1 MNVLDILLLVAAVW
15 FAIVGYRQ
23 GFVVGILSVI
33 GFLGGGLV
41 AVYLLPVIW
50 DALTDNAEVGTTAA
64 VVAVVVVIVCAS
76 VGQALT
82 THLGNKLRRYITWS
96 PARALDATGGALVNV
111 VAMLLV
117 AWLIGSALAGT
128 TLPTL
133 GKEVR
138 SSNVLLGVA
147 RVLPDQADTWFA
159 DFSTVLAQNGF
170 PQVFSPFAD
179 EQITDVDPPDPAL
192 ANSPVATRAQRSI
205 VKVMGTAQS
214 CGKVL
219 EGSGF
224 VFGDRRVMT
233 NAHVVG
239 GVDEPTVQIG
249 GEGRKYDATVVLYD
263 WERDIAV
270 LDVPDLSAPA
280 LKFASQDAARGD
292 GAIVAGFPENGG
304 TTFGPRACAGASR
317 PTARTSTTAAPSA
330 AMSIPSSRPSV
341 RATPAARCSPPRARC
356 TAWSSRSPST
366 APRPV
371 TRSPPTRSSRTS
383 SRGAPRISRWTAT
396 AAHSEA
402 GFRGTRPGRGS
413 VRKRG
418 VSPADD
424 AGVPRPSGPGGAG
437 CAECPLGDPCR
448 PALPGH
454 RLAGG
459 SSGPRPSVDCVLRH
473 CSRASSPYPD
483 VCPRPKVDNRPQGPQ
498 LAYAPGNW
506 PFVGQVFIS
515 GHGRSGRVTDRVRDP

>member
-50 DALTDNAEVGTTAA
+50 GAVTDHAEVSTAAA

-82 THLGNKLRRYITWS
+82 THMGNKLRRYITWS

-138 SSNVLLGVA
+138 SSKVLLGVSRA
-147 RVLPDQADTWFA
+147 LPAQADTWFA
-159 DFSTVLAQNGF
+159 DFSSVLAQNGF
-170 PQVFSPFAD
+170 PQVFSPFAN
-179 EQITDVDPPDPAL
+179 EHITDVQPPDPAL
-192 ANSPVATRAQRSI
+192 AKSPVAKSAQKSI

-219 EGSGF
+219 EGTGF
-224 VFGDRRVMT
+224 VFGNRRVMT

-270 LDVPDLSAPA
+270 LDVPNLKAPA
-280 LKFASQDAARGD
+280 LQFSSKDAASGD
-292 GAIVAGFPENGG
+292 SAIVAGFPQNGSYNVQPARVRG
-304 TTFGPRACAGASR
+304 RLTANGPD
-317 PTARTSTTAAPSA
+317 
-330 AMSIPSSRPSV
+330 IY
-341 RATPAARCSPPRARC
+341 
-356 TAWSSRSPST
+356 
-366 APRPV
+366 
-371 TRSPPTRSSRTS
+371 
-383 SRGAPRISRWTAT
+383 
-396 AAHSEA
+396 H
-402 GFRGTRPGRGS
+402 RGTVRRDVYSLYATVRQGNSGGPLLTPDGR
-413 VRKRG
+413 VYG
-418 VSPADD
+418 VVFAKSLDDD
-424 AGVPRPSGPGGAG
+424 ATGYALTADEIQADITKGRTANQQVDSDS
-437 CAECPLGDPCR
+437 CAL
-448 PALPGH
+448 
-454 RLAGG
+454 
-459 SSGPRPSVDCVLRH
+459 
-473 CSRASSPYPD
+473 
-483 VCPRPKVDNRPQGPQ
+483 
-498 LAYAPGNW
+498 
-506 PFVGQVFIS
+506 
-515 GHGRSGRVTDRVRDP
+515 

>member
-33 GFLGGGLV
+33 GFLGGGLL
-41 AVYLLPVIW
+41 AVYLLPFLW
-50 DALTDNAEVGTTAA
+50 DRATSDHKVSTTAA

-138 SSNVLLGVA
+138 SSKVLLGVSRA
-147 RVLPDQADTWFA
+147 LPEQADTWFA

-170 PQVFSPFAD
+170 PQVFSPFAN
-179 EQITDVDPPDPAL
+179 EPITEVRPPDPAL
-192 ANSPVATRAQRSI
+192 AKSEVATRAQRSI
-205 VKVMGTAQS
+205 VKVMGTAQR

-219 EGSGF
+219 EGTGF
-224 VFGDRRVMT
+224 VFGNRRVMT

-249 GEGRKYDATVVLYD
+249 GEGRRYDAKVVLYD
-263 WERDIAV
+263 WHRDIAV

-280 LKFASQDAARGD
+280 LQFTSKDAAG
-292 GAIVAGFPENGG
+292 GSNAIVAGFPENGSYNVQPARVRG
-304 TTFGPRACAGASR
+304 RITANGPD
-317 PTARTSTTAAPSA
+317 
-330 AMSIPSSRPSV
+330 IY
-341 RATPAARCSPPRARC
+341 
-356 TAWSSRSPST
+356 
-366 APRPV
+366 
-371 TRSPPTRSSRTS
+371 
-383 SRGAPRISRWTAT
+383 
-396 AAHSEA
+396 H
-402 GFRGTRPGRGS
+402 RGT
-413 VRKRG
+413 VRRDVYSLFATVRQG
-418 VSPADD
+418 N
-424 AGVPRPSGPGGAG
+424 SGG
-437 CAECPLGDPCR
+437 PL
-448 PALPGH
+448 LT
-454 RLAGG
+454 
-459 SSGPRPSVDCVLRH
+459 SE
-473 CSRASSPYPD
+473 
-483 VCPRPKVDNRPQGPQ
+483 
-498 LAYAPGNW
+498 
-506 PFVGQVFIS
+506 
-515 GHGRSGRVTDRVRDP
+515 GRVYGVVFAKSLDDPDTGYALTADEVREDISKGRTANQQVDSDSCAL

>member
-50 DALTDNAEVGTTAA
+50 GWATEDSEVSTTAA
-64 VVAVVVVIVCAS
+64 VVAVIVVIVCAS

-111 VAMLLV
+111 LAMLLV

-138 SSNVLLGVA
+138 SSKVLLGVSRA
-147 RVLPDQADTWFA
+147 LPAQADTWFA
-159 DFSTVLAQNGF
+159 DFSSVLAQNGF
-170 PQVFSPFAD
+170 PQVFSPFAN
-179 EQITDVDPPDPAL
+179 EPIKEVTPPDPAL
-192 ANSPVATRAQRSI
+192 ATSPVAARSQRSI

-219 EGSGF
+219 EGTGF
-224 VFGDRRVMT
+224 VFGPRRVMT

-249 GEGRKYDATVVLYD
+249 GEGRKYDAKVVLYD

-270 LDVPDLSAPA
+270 LDVPGLRAPA
-280 LKFASQDAARGD
+280 LRFSAEDASSGD
-292 GAIVAGFPENGG
+292 GAIVAGFPQNGSYNVQPARVRG
-304 TTFGPRACAGASR
+304 RITANGPDIYHRK
-317 PTARTSTTAAPSA
+317 T
-330 AMSIPSSRPSV
+330 V
-341 RATPAARCSPPRARC
+341 RRDVYSLYATVRQGNSGGPLLTP
-356 TAWSSRSPST
+356 
-366 APRPV
+366 
-371 TRSPPTRSSRTS
+371 
-383 SRGAPRISRWTAT
+383 
-396 AAHSEA
+396 E
-402 GFRGTRPGRGS
+402 GR
-413 VRKRG
+413 VYG
-418 VSPADD
+418 VVFAKSLDD
-424 AGVPRPSGPGGAG
+424 ADTGYALTADEIRQDIAKGRTANQQVDSDS
-437 CAECPLGDPCR
+437 CAL
-448 PALPGH
+448 
-454 RLAGG
+454 
-459 SSGPRPSVDCVLRH
+459 
-473 CSRASSPYPD
+473 
-483 VCPRPKVDNRPQGPQ
+483 
-498 LAYAPGNW
+498 
-506 PFVGQVFIS
+506 
-515 GHGRSGRVTDRVRDP
+515 